1 MVPPHIC
8 LVEELIGGG
17 SLFDALHRRSG
28 RRHGASPLAYPRVR
42 GPMPWAQTPLSRIAC
57 AAQACSGMDRKEQ

>member
-42 GPMPWAQTPLSRIAC
+42 GPAPRAQSSLSRFAYTLL
-57 AAQACSGMDRKEQ
+57 EP